1 MNAKGNS
8 LLNIEAGEFLEEL
21 DQLEHFHMLRQ

>member
-1 MNAKGNS
+1 MLKEI
-8 LLNIEAGEFLEEL
+8 LFLNIEAGEFLEEL